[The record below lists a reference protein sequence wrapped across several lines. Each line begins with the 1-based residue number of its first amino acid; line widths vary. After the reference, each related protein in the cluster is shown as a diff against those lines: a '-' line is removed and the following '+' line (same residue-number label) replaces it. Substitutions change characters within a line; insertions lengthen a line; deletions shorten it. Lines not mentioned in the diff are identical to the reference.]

1 MVHLTVDALV
11 NGVVRLSINN
21 NLSPYHPLEAT
32 LGLGHQKTFYC
43 KHSDFIITNIGY
55 GIHLQ
60 FYFALIKSC
69 AKKGIKD
76 TQGAITWTPP
86 TVWKHTYTSYSP
98 IKWNQGPKGCNG
110 LSFII
115 VRSLLYRVGSAFGTR
130 GGLLHP
136 ATCAHISPFPWHYSD
151 HGDHWMR
158 DVLGI
163 SWAEKMV
170 AWGAVR
176 LVGNWGWLDGQHF
189 VVHPFFPLGA
199 DHRQQSFAIQ
209 LSDPNIVYS
218 PLLSSS
224 SQNDSFYPFSTSPV
238 FLSSNS

>member
-86 TVWKHTYTSYSP
+86 HSLETHIHFILANKMKSRSQGVQWTVFHHSKKS
-98 IKWNQGPKGCNG
+98 IIQG
-110 LSFII
+110 
-115 VRSLLYRVGSAFGTR
+115 R
-130 GGLLHP
+130 
-136 ATCAHISPFPWHYSD
+136 ISVWH
-151 HGDHWMR
+151 
-158 DVLGI
+158 
-163 SWAEKMV
+163 
-170 AWGAVR
+170 
-176 LVGNWGWLDGQHF
+176 
-189 VVHPFFPLGA
+189 
-199 DHRQQSFAIQ
+199 
-209 LSDPNIVYS
+209 
-218 PLLSSS
+218 
-224 SQNDSFYPFSTSPV
+224 
-238 FLSSNS
+238 